1 MWCFN
6 PDNKDKMNP
15 NRDGSRWL
23 DTEDCFHLD
32 DLCKVKDPF
41 QLLSV
46 TAPCDL
52 QLEPVV
58 WGAIRMFLDR
68 LRNLL
73 PVEWVYHSLFY
84 LPQAKPN
91 SMLSSLYCFGKKS
104 VCEACLAL

>member
-6 PDNKDKMNP
+6 PEKDKTTP
-15 NRDGSRWL
+15 SRDGSRWL

-32 DLCKVKDPF
+32 DLRRLKDPF
-41 QLLSV
+41 QLHSV
-46 TAPCDL
+46 ITPCDL

-58 WGAIRMFLDR
+58 RGAIRMFLGR

-73 PVEWVYHSLFY
+73 SVEWVYHSLFY

-91 SMLSSLYCFGKKS
+91 SMLR
-104 VCEACLAL
+104 